1 MYLNRQ
7 GATEGDE
14 HSELVE
20 QIMKRY
26 DAMSPEEQDKFFEKL
41 KRLKIKKAILGSEEA
56 SL

>member
-1 MYLNRQ
+1 MHLNRQ
-7 GATEGDE
+7 GAAAGDE
-14 HSELVE
+14 HAELVE

-41 KRLKIKKAILGSEEA
+41 KRLKIKKVILGSEEA